1 MLLCASFSEVA
12 CNWRSLYTAMRSAFG
27 MFRPRR
33 CSRDIV
39 EEDVLDP
46 VPEHERVPFW
56 AWGSLLVIS
65 TIITC
70 VVMAVQFGQN
80 VGVTLLGT
88 SASRRVSF

>member
-1 MLLCASFSEVA
+1 MRAA
-12 CNWRSLYTAMRSAFG
+12 CG
-27 MFRPRR
+27 MFRRPR
-33 CSRDIV
+33 CSRDIRVV